1 MKQTDSEYPSVRGWG
16 CYLCTLAYM
25 AGVRDIA
32 IVDKLFPL
40 LVKNGAIKDNDVPL
54 EKGRDWW
61 RCFVMRPEYV
71 VESFARE
78 LGRDV
83 AAKEITRYTSN
94 PEPSRIQ
101 PGMFIIKDTG
111 KHFGVVYPEVYNPDP
126 SIPLDGSGKTW
137 RLWRVS

>member
-1 MKQTDSEYPSVRGWG
+1 M
-16 CYLCTLAYM
+16 CALAWI

-32 IVDKLFPL
+32 IVDRIFPF
-40 LVKNGAIKDNDVPL
+40 LVESKALWNNNVPV

-61 RCFVMRPEYV
+61 RCFVPSKESAVYI
-71 VESFARE
+71 VETFARE
-78 LGRDV
+78 LGKDV
-83 AAKEITRYTSN
+83 DAKEINRYTSN

-126 SIPLDGSGKTW
+126 SITLDGPGKTW
-137 RLWRVS
+137 RLWRVI

>member
-16 CYLCTLAYM
+16 CYLCALAHM

-32 IVDKLFPL
+32 IVDRLFRPL
-40 LVKNGAIKDNDVPL
+40 IKSGAIKDNDVPV

-61 RCFVMRPEYV
+61 RCFVLRPEYI

-83 AAKEITRYTSN
+83 SARELSRHATN
-94 PEPSRIQ
+94 PEPSRVQ
-101 PGMFIIKDTG
+101 PGMFVVKDTG
-111 KHFGVVYPEVYNPDP
+111 THFGLIWPEVYNPDP
-126 SIPLDGSGKTW
+126 SIPLTGAGRSY
-137 RLWRVS
+137 RVWSVV